1 VLASTLPVQV
11 TLLGINTIVSS
22 IFTILVFF
30 LGALLVF
37 DNLTL
42 SLTFGNFG
50 EDLVRLSLT
59 IIFECLLL

>member
-1 VLASTLPVQV
+1 MLASTLPVQV
-11 TLLGINTIVSS
+11 TLLGINNIVSS

>member
-1 VLASTLPVQV
+1 VLASTLSVQV

>member
-1 VLASTLPVQV
+1 LASTLSVQV
-11 TLLGINTIVSS
+11 TLLGINAIVSS

-42 SLTFGNFG
+42 SLALGNFG

-59 IIFECLLL
+59 IIFEGLLL